1 MCPFSLLFVLT
12 SPHPSLFP
20 FRDALLREGQEQIS
34 MSFWNDPLKVAADWL
49 MGIFTGWGMPE
60 VAAQILIGFLGIFV
74 LISLLMV
81 LDIFLVWVE
90 RKVVSRFQDRIGPNR
105 VGPFGLI
112 QPFADIIKLLIKED
126 ITPGGADRVVYNIA
140 PMLSMMS
147 VLILWAVVPLAPRI
161 IGVDLNIG
169 ALYIIAAGAIGTLS
183 IIMAGWSSNNKF
195 ALIGAFRQVAVMVS
209 FEIPML
215 TMLLIPTIFAGSMGF
230 NAITEAQDIWFF
242 WLAPLAAII
251 FLIAAIAELGRA
263 PFDMSEG
270 ESELVAGF
278 NTEYSG
284 MKFGMFYAGELLHAF
299 TFGGF
304 WAILFFGGY
313 RFFGLER
320 VSAFLAIAVIIF
332 KAFIGYWIIM
342 WIKYT
347 LMRIRIDHMLA
358 FNWKFLTPLAFTLL
372 MVVALMNA
380 LLKGTP
386 TLVYVAG
393 MFLSNL
399 GLGWIALEV
408 VRSYSHGER
417 EKVEGPKPVVEA
429 VHH

>member
-1 MCPFSLLFVLT
+1 
-12 SPHPSLFP
+12 
-20 FRDALLREGQEQIS
+20 

-49 MGIFTGWGMPE
+49 TGLFTGWGMPE
-60 VAAQILIGFLGIFV
+60 IAAQILIGFLGV
-74 LISLLMV
+74 LLLISLLML

-126 ITPGGADRVVYNIA
+126 TTPGGADQVVYNIA

-215 TMLLIPTIFAGSMGF
+215 STLLIPTIFAGSMGF
-230 NAITEAQDIWFF
+230 NAIIEKQSIWYVF
-242 WLAPLAAII
+242 LAPLAAII

-263 PFDMSEG
+263 PFDMAEG

-347 LMRIRIDHMLA
+347 LMRIRIDHMLD

-372 MVVALMNA
+372 MVVALLNA
-380 LLKGTP
+380 LLRGTP
-386 TLVYVAG
+386 ALIYAAG
-393 MFLSNL
+393 MFLANL
-399 GLGWIALEV
+399 VVGWIALEMA
-408 VRSYSHGER
+408 RSYSRKER
-417 EKVEGPKPVVEA
+417 EKVEGVRQVVE
-429 VHH
+429 VQH

>member
-1 MCPFSLLFVLT
+1 
-12 SPHPSLFP
+12 
-20 FRDALLREGQEQIS
+20 
-34 MSFWNDPLKVAADWL
+34 MSFWKDPLKVAADWL

-60 VAAQILIGFLGIFV
+60 VAAQILVGFLGV
-74 LISLLMV
+74 LLLISILMV

-112 QPFADIIKLLIKED
+112 QPFADIIKLMIKED
-126 ITPGGADRVVYNIA
+126 TTPGSADKVVYNIA

-147 VLILWAVVPLAPRI
+147 VLILWAIVPLAPTI
-161 IGVDLNIG
+161 LGVDLNIG

-215 TMLLIPTIFAGSMGF
+215 TMLLIPTILAGSMGMT
-230 NAITEAQDIWFF
+230 AIIERQNIWFVF
-242 WLAPLAAII
+242 IAPLAALI
-251 FLIAAIAELGRA
+251 FLITAIAELGRA
-263 PFDMSEG
+263 PFDMAEG
-270 ESELVAGF
+270 ESELVAGY

-304 WAILFFGGY
+304 LAILFFGGY
-313 RFFGLER
+313 RFFGLEQ
-320 VSAFLAIAVIIF
+320 VSPFLAVVVIVF
-332 KAFIGYWIIM
+332 KAFIGYWVIM
-342 WIKYT
+342 WVKYT

-372 MVVALMNA
+372 MVIALMNA
-380 LLKGTP
+380 LLAGTP
-386 TLVYVAG
+386 TWLYVAG
-393 MFLSNL
+393 MFLSNVL
-399 GLGWIALEV
+399 VAWVALEMA
-408 VRSYSHGER
+408 RFYGRKER
-417 EKVEGPKPVVEA
+417 RKVEGPKRVVE
-429 VHH
+429 VQH

>member
-1 MCPFSLLFVLT
+1 
-12 SPHPSLFP
+12 
-20 FRDALLREGQEQIS
+20 
-34 MSFWNDPLKVAADWL
+34 MSFWTDPLKVAADWL
-49 MGIFTGWGMPE
+49 LGIFTGWGMPE
-60 VAAQILIGFLGIFV
+60 IAANILIGFLGV
-74 LISLLMV
+74 LLLISLLML

-112 QPFADIIKLLIKED
+112 QPFADIIKLIIKED
-126 ITPGGADRVVYNIA
+126 ITPSNADKVVFNIA

-147 VLILWAVVPLAPRI
+147 VLILWAVVPLAPTI
-161 IGVDLNIG
+161 LGVDLNIG
-169 ALYIIAAGAIGTLS
+169 VLYIIAAGAIGTLS

-215 TMLLIPTIFAGSMGF
+215 TMLLIPTIFSGSMGMG
-230 NAITEAQDIWFF
+230 AIVEKQSIWFVF
-242 WLAPLAAII
+242 LAPLGALI

-263 PFDMSEG
+263 PFDMAEG
-270 ESELVAGF
+270 ESELVSGY
-278 NTEYSG
+278 NIEYSG

-304 WAILFFGGY
+304 WSILFFGGY

-320 VSAFLAIAVIIF
+320 VSPFLAIAIIIF

-342 WIKYT
+342 WVKYT
-347 LMRIRIDHMLA
+347 LLRIRIDHMLG

-372 MVVALMNA
+372 MVTAVLNT
-380 LLKGTP
+380 LLKGTS
-386 TLVYVAG
+386 TGFYIAG
-393 MFLSNL
+393 MFLSNVAIA
-399 GLGWIALEV
+399 WIALEIA
-408 VRSYSHGER
+408 RSYSRKER
-417 EKVEGPKPVVEA
+417 EKTEGSKASAFPEA

>member
-1 MCPFSLLFVLT
+1 
-12 SPHPSLFP
+12 
-20 FRDALLREGQEQIS
+20 
-34 MSFWNDPLKVAADWL
+34 MSFWQDPLKVAADWL
-49 MGIFTGWGMPE
+49 MGILTGWGMPE
-60 VAAQILIGFLGIFV
+60 IAAQILIGFLGIFL
-74 LISLLMV
+74 LISLLML

-126 ITPGGADRVVYNIA
+126 ITPSGADKVVYNLA

-183 IIMAGWSSNNKF
+183 IIMAGWSSNNKY

-215 TMLLIPTIFAGSMGF
+215 TMLLIPTIFARSMGL
-230 NAITEAQDIWFF
+230 NAIIEAQGIWFV
-242 WLAPLAAII
+242 WLSPLAALI
-251 FLIAAIAELGRA
+251 FLIAAIAELGRS
-263 PFDMSEG
+263 PFDMAEG
-270 ESELVAGF
+270 ESELVAGY

-313 RFFGLER
+313 RFFGLEQ
-320 VSAFLAIAVIIF
+320 VSAFLAIAVIVF

-347 LMRIRIDHMLA
+347 LLRIRIDHMLG
-358 FNWKFLTPLAFTLL
+358 FNWKFLTPLAFVLL
-372 MVVALMNA
+372 MVVALLNA
-380 LLKGTP
+380 LLTGTP
-386 TLVYVAG
+386 TWVYVAI
-393 MFLSNL
+393 MFLSNII
-399 GLGWIALEV
+399 LGWIALEMA
-408 VRSYSHGER
+408 RSYSRKER
-417 EKVEGPKPVVEA
+417 EKVEGAGQVVE
-429 VHH
+429 VRH

>member
-1 MCPFSLLFVLT
+1 M
-12 SPHPSLFP
+12 
-20 FRDALLREGQEQIS
+20 
-34 MSFWNDPLKVAADWL
+34 
-49 MGIFTGWGMPE
+49 
-60 VAAQILIGFLGIFV
+60 
-74 LISLLMV
+74 
-81 LDIFLVWVE
+81 
-90 RKVVSRFQDRIGPNR
+90 
-105 VGPFGLI
+105 
-112 QPFADIIKLLIKED
+112 
-126 ITPGGADRVVYNIA
+126 
-140 PMLSMMS
+140 
-147 VLILWAVVPLAPRI
+147 

-215 TMLLIPTIFAGSMGF
+215 TVLLIPTIFAGSMGF

-242 WLAPLAAII
+242 WLAPLAAVI

-263 PFDMSEG
+263 PFDMAEG
-270 ESELVAGF
+270 ESELVAGY

-313 RFFGLER
+313 RFFGLEQ
-320 VSAFLAIAVIIF
+320 VSAFLAIAVIVF
-332 KAFIGYWIIM
+332 KAFLGYWIIM
-342 WIKYT
+342 WVKYT
-347 LMRIRIDHMLA
+347 LMRIRIDHMLG

-380 LLKGTP
+380 LLAGAP
-386 TLVYVAG
+386 TWLYVAG
-393 MFLSNL
+393 MFLSNVVV
-399 GLGWIALEV
+399 GWVALELA
-408 VRSYSHGER
+408 RSYSRKER
-417 EKVEGPKPVVEA
+417 ERVEGIKQVVE
-429 VHH
+429 VQH